1 MSFLFINEV
10 NVASPNVKTSEEE
23 TLEQKD
29 KETLELERQEVS
41 RLEEG
46 EVPEIEG
53 EESSEEEA
61 SDTEDEEGSE
71 LGEEEEE
78 DSELGEEGSELG
90 EEEQTSGEEEERE
103 EHSEIAKEE
112 EASVLHETQGSTF
125 QGLTVVKEQG
135 VEKITR
141 SGEEIGLISLVVDS
155 DSEEGNVKTP
165 SQTKTKETFHGLREL
180 AFSYLVWD
188 SKEKKL
194 VKCQEGGAAAMTSQG
209 IGTPCLTLYLASPS
223 ESLEAGSDGA
233 NSRSRTSLSVPSQVT
248 PLLMNME
255 KGRYKTPQTEEL
267 TAKETDLIHETEENF
282 RRSVIG
288 IIRQM
293 QREVE
298 NIKKLYFF
306 DVLNMKSSMDDLNS
320 LACMIEARVN
330 EQEDAVEGLTKETMQ
345 LAKEIVDK
353 ERLREREDRL
363 RSSNIRVIGI
373 PEKENR
379 ENGAEDI
386 IKEIIEENFAEL
398 EDQSLEI
405 ICAHRIP
412 NSVDEHRLTPRHI
425 LVKFWSAGDKQ
436 KILKASRA
444 KKEITYRGTKIRLTA
459 DLSPG
464 TIDARSQWS
473 GIIKVLQEEG
483 FQPRILY
490 PAKLAFDFKGKTK
503 VFFDIEEFKKFVS
516 DIPFL
521 KELLNNII

>member
-1 MSFLFINEV
+1 MSGVQSKAARLQKEHKEKFLADTEREMASSEDLKYNHVSAAMMKKFNALMEMQDMMFVEMRESLKNDLKEMLVKHTPPEAKSLEESAQQEGNESASEKVEEGSSETDEDTENLTVKSEEKSKLSKKQDKKLDSSRDVKPSPERMGEARHHVDEGCRESRGRADGKTLGDTKREAGRIASDSLSFLFINEV

-233 NSRSRTSLSVPSQVT
+233 NSRSRMVGSTESHGVGIRAADPSGV
-248 PLLMNME
+248 
-255 KGRYKTPQTEEL
+255 KR
-267 TAKETDLIHETEENF
+267 
-282 RRSVIG
+282 
-288 IIRQM
+288 IRQEFITLG
-293 QREVE
+293 QFLDALLTWALVV
-298 NIKKLYFF
+298 
-306 DVLNMKSSMDDLNS
+306 D
-320 LACMIEARVN
+320 RVPTFPALSRYLD
-330 EQEDAVEGLTKETMQ
+330 QWLLGL
-345 LAKEIVDK
+345 LF
-353 ERLREREDRL
+353 
-363 RSSNIRVIGI
+363 RVV
-373 PEKENR
+373 R
-379 ENGAEDI
+379 
-386 IKEIIEENFAEL
+386 
-398 EDQSLEI
+398 
-405 ICAHRIP
+405 
-412 NSVDEHRLTPRHI
+412 V
-425 LVKFWSAGDKQ
+425 
-436 KILKASRA
+436 
-444 KKEITYRGTKIRLTA
+444 
-459 DLSPG
+459 
-464 TIDARSQWS
+464 
-473 GIIKVLQEEG
+473 
-483 FQPRILY
+483 
-490 PAKLAFDFKGKTK
+490 
-503 VFFDIEEFKKFVS
+503 
-516 DIPFL
+516 
-521 KELLNNII
+521 